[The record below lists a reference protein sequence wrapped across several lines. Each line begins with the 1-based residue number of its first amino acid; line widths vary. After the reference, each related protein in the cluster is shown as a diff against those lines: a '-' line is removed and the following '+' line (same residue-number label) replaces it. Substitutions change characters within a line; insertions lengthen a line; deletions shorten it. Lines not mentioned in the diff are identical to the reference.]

1 MAIKHLLVISLSIFV
16 NNISYSQDVR
26 LPLYEKVIPNSKQS
40 NVVEEL
46 DKEYSGALKG
56 ISVPEITVYF
66 PTNNYTTK
74 QAVLICPGGGYY
86 IESMELE
93 GRDVARYLST
103 IGVTAIVL
111 KYRLPSDATCVDKH
125 LVPLMDV
132 KRAMRIVRSK
142 ASEWN
147 IDLQKVGVMG
157 FSAGGHLASTL
168 GTKYDNGDDKSSDS
182 IEHQSCKPNFMIL
195 LYPVITFNSS
205 YTHTGSRRM
214 LLGDSPS
221 PELIEYFSNE
231 LHINSNTPPTFITVA
246 NNDDLVSNSL
256 LLYEALLK
264 NKVSTELHIF
274 SEGGHGFGIA
284 AKNDHVNFW
293 TQNLKYW
300 LRSISTT
307 TK

>member
-1 MAIKHLLVISLSIFV
+1 MATKHLLVFTLSMFV
-16 NNISYSQDVR
+16 IIISYSQDIKMPV
-26 LPLYEKVIPNSKQS
+26 YEKVIPNSKQS

-56 ISVPEITVYF
+56 ITVPEITVYF

-86 IESMELE
+86 IESLELE
-93 GRDVARYLST
+93 GRDIARYLST

-111 KYRLPSDATCVDKH
+111 KYRLPSDETCIDKH

-142 ASEWN
+142 AKEWN
-147 IDLQKVGVMG
+147 INPEKIGIMG

-168 GTKYDNGDDKSSDS
+168 GTKYDYGDYKSADI

-195 LYPVITFNSS
+195 IYPVVTFNSK

-231 LHINSNTPPTFITVA
+231 LHINSNTPPTFIAVA
-246 NNDDLVSNSL
+246 NNDDLVANSL
-256 LLYEALLK
+256 IFYEALLN
-264 NKVSTELHIF
+264 NKIPSELHIY
-274 SEGGHGFGIA
+274 SEGGHGFGLA
-284 AKNDHVNFW
+284 ANNDHVNYW
-293 TQNLKYW
+293 TQNLKLW
-300 LRSISTT
+300 LRYINTT
-307 TK
+307 TN